1 MATNRKKIS
10 GLQIGIII
18 LTLATAAIHLALA
31 IRIPNPMF
39 TTVFILNALGYV
51 VLLVAYLL
59 PQLASYHKLVRW
71 VFIAFTAVTV
81 IAYFVFN
88 ASNFVNPVGLL
99 TKAIEIALIVLLWL
113 DRRNA

>member
-18 LTLATAAIHLALA
+18 LALATAGIHLALA
-31 IRIPNPMF
+31 IFRPDPKF
-39 TTVFILNALGYV
+39 TPLFLLNALSYV

-59 PQLASYHKLVRW
+59 PQLAAYHNLVRW

-81 IAYFVFN
+81 IAYFAFN

-99 TKAIEIALIVLLWL
+99 TKVIEIALIVLLWL